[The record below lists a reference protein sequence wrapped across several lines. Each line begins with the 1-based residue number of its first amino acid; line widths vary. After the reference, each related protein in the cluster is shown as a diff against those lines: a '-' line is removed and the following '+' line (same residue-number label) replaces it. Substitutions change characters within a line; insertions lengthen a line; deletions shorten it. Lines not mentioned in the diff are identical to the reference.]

1 MEKVN
6 MIHILENLKFSKIH
20 CCTVKKKYMRSH
32 HRISFQYPEAH
43 TVIAQFGKST
53 MGILL
58 VIILR
63 EIMSYNE
70 PFM

>member
-1 MEKVN
+1 
-6 MIHILENLKFSKIH
+6 
-20 CCTVKKKYMRSH
+20 MRSN

-43 TVIAQFGKST
+43 TVFAQYGKGT

-70 PFM
+70 AFA